1 MDFMT
6 NLCAV
11 MCKEKKCRTFFC
23 CVEFCYAT
31 VFVVDTKRCYSLSS
45 IHEKGPKLKY
55 QENL

>member
-1 MDFMT
+1 MT